1 MEWIF
6 VAILTVSII
15 HVIEEYMGG
24 FVDQMKQFVPGTDL
38 SQFVSIN
45 MTFIVLCFIAV
56 IVGSSN
62 LVYSLS
68 IAALLFI
75 NVLFHVGGSIRL
87 RGYNAR
93 LVTAVVLYLPVSI
106 YAYYYFWNSG
116 SLTPF
121 EFILSILLGAFW
133 MVIVFIHQFIQISI
147 KRKQLTD

>member
-6 VAILTVSII
+6 IAILTVSII
-15 HVIEEYMGG
+15 HVIEEYNGG

-56 IVGSSN
+56 VVGSSN

-75 NVLFHVGGSIRL
+75 NVMFHVGGSIRL
-87 RGYNAR
+87 RGYNAG

-116 SLTPF
+116 SLTPLRVYIINF
-121 EFILSILLGAFW
+121 TWSILDGNSFRAP
-133 MVIVFIHQFIQISI
+133 IHSN
-147 KRKQLTD
+147 KD

>member
-6 VAILTVSII
+6 IAMLIVSIF
-15 HVIEEYMGG
+15 HVIEEYSGG
-24 FVDQMKQFVPGTDL
+24 FVDQMKQFVPETDL

-75 NVLFHVGGSIRL
+75 NTIFHIGGSIRF
-87 RGYNAR
+87 RGYNAG
-93 LVTAVVLYLPVSI
+93 LVTALLLYLPVST
-106 YAYYYFWNSG
+106 YAYYYFWNTG
-116 SLTPF
+116 TLTSS
-121 EFILSILLGAFW
+121 EFTLSIVLGVFW
-133 MVIVFIHQFIQISI
+133 MAMVFIHQLIQIYI
-147 KRKQLTD
+147 KRNRLNG

>member
-1 MEWIF
+1 VEWIF

-62 LVYSLS
+62 LV
-68 IAALLFI
+68 
-75 NVLFHVGGSIRL
+75 GGSIRL
-87 RGYNAR
+87 RGYNAG
-93 LVTAVVLYLPVSI
+93 LVTAVVLYLP
-106 YAYYYFWNSG
+106 F
-116 SLTPF
+116 
-121 EFILSILLGAFW
+121 LSMRTIIFGT
-133 MVIVFIHQFIQISI
+133 MDH
-147 KRKQLTD
+147 